1 MLTKQINRLR
11 LLALAAVLA
20 GLLLS
25 GCAGRSPAA
34 HTITFLDENAAVLSV
49 QTVVHGQDAAA
60 PAVSDS
66 AGHIFAGWD
75 GDFRCV
81 TEDLTLTAQYIPSQ
95 DPTLFVPQAAGSAGK
110 TVLLPVK
117 IVNNPGIA
125 GAKITLVYD
134 PALTLSGAKCGDALS
149 QLDYTEPGRYASPC
163 SFTWDSEHGT
173 ADDDGAMVWL
183 TFTLPA
189 DAASGRRYAVNCIY
203 QEGDIFDEAL
213 NDVAFETINGGIT
226 VN

>member
-34 HTITFLDENAAVLSV
+34 HTVTFLDENAAVLSV

-81 TEDLTLTAQYIPSQ
+81 TEDLTLTAQYISSEN
-95 DPTLFVPQAAGSAGK
+95 PTLFVPQAAGTAGR

-125 GAKITLVYD
+125 GAKITLV
-134 PALTLSGAKCGDALS
+134 
-149 QLDYTEPGRYASPC
+149 
-163 SFTWDSEHGT
+163 
-173 ADDDGAMVWL
+173 
-183 TFTLPA
+183 
-189 DAASGRRYAVNCIY
+189 
-203 QEGDIFDEAL
+203 
-213 NDVAFETINGGIT
+213 
-226 VN
+226 

>member
-34 HTITFLDENAAVLSV
+34 HTVTFLDENAAVLSV

-95 DPTLFVPQAAGSAGK
+95 DPTLFVPQAAGSAGR
-110 TVLLPVK
+110 T
-117 IVNNPGIA
+117 
-125 GAKITLVYD
+125 
-134 PALTLSGAKCGDALS
+134 
-149 QLDYTEPGRYASPC
+149 
-163 SFTWDSEHGT
+163 
-173 ADDDGAMVWL
+173 
-183 TFTLPA
+183 
-189 DAASGRRYAVNCIY
+189 
-203 QEGDIFDEAL
+203 
-213 NDVAFETINGGIT
+213 
-226 VN
+226 